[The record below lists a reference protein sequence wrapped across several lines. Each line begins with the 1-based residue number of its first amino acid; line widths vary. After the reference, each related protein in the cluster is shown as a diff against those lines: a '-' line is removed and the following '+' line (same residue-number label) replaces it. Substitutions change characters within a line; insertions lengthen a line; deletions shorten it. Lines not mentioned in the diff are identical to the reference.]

1 MKQESILITNHF
13 LIAIEP
19 MSDDHPVGCGCDDVQ
34 RHTFLAAI
42 RRGQQMK
49 NGVKIFDITT
59 DELDA
64 LISECKDQVYF
75 VSPSHIDSDEFH
87 AFLNSY
93 HGMKRLL
100 TKLQQARALNFE
112 SEYQ

>member
-1 MKQESILITNHF
+1 MEVIRDSILITNHF

-19 MSDDHPVGCGCDDVQ
+19 MSEDHGVGCGCDDIQ
-34 RHTFLAAI
+34 RHLLLGAI
-42 RRGQQMK
+42 RRGQEMK
-49 NGVKIFDITT
+49 SGVKIFDLTD

-75 VSPSHIDSDEFH
+75 VSPSHVDSDEFH

-100 TKLQQARALNFE
+100 TKLQQAKADR
-112 SEYQ
+112 

>member
-1 MKQESILITNHF
+1 MNQESILITNHF

-19 MSDDHPVGCGCDDVQ
+19 ISDDHPVGCSCSDIQ
-34 RHTFLAAI
+34 RHTFLGAM
-42 RRGQQMK
+42 RRGQEMK
-49 NGVKIFDITT
+49 SGVKIFDLT
-59 DELDA
+59 DEELDA

-75 VSPSHIDSDEFH
+75 VSPSHVDSDEFH

-100 TKLQQARALNFE
+100 TKLQQAKAGA
-112 SEYQ
+112 

>member
-1 MKQESILITNHF
+1 MTNQESMLITNHF

-19 MSDDHPVGCGCDDVQ
+19 TSEDHPVGCGCEDVQ
-34 RHTFLAAI
+34 RHIYLGAI
-42 RRGQQMK
+42 RRGQEMK
-49 NGVKIFDITT
+49 SGVKIFDLTT

-64 LISECKDQVYF
+64 LINECRDQVYF
-75 VSPSHIDSDEFH
+75 VSPSHVDSDEFH

-100 TKLQQARALNFE
+100 TKLQQARATA
-112 SEYQ
+112 